1 MRQGAS
7 VSPDDH
13 QALREWQ
20 DELMRR
26 IMAAAHAARDRGCAA
41 IIKRG
46 DEWSTQARAYERE
59 HAPKNKRKD

>member
-1 MRQGAS
+1 M
-7 VSPDDH
+7 SPDDH

-26 IMAAAHAARDRGCAA
+26 IMAGRAA

>member
-7 VSPDDH
+7 VSPDDR
-13 QALREWQ
+13 QDLREWQ

-26 IMAAAHAARDRGCAA
+26 IMAAAHAARERVRAA

-46 DEWSTQARAYERE
+46 DEWSTRARAYERE

>member
-1 MRQGAS
+1 M
-7 VSPDDH
+7 SPDDR
-13 QALREWQ
+13 QDLREWQ

-26 IMAAAHAARDRGCAA
+26 IMAAAHAARERVRAA